1 MITTNFI
8 FEKHS
13 EPYLA
18 SMWVNHKLVWGN
30 CARKSCEG
38 IFETGQSWQRTRK
51 LGSNDWLEK
60 FPMIQLT
67 QWPYDK
73 NPCSLPWTIIFTIA
87 TCYSV
92 QLNTN
97 FIMPK
102 KASSIWH
109 QFSDKKPQENGK
121 MGTFSMKCNHCEKRA
136 TATKSVNTNLWKHVK
151 VTRKEL

>member
-73 NPCSLPWTIIFTIA
+73 KPCSLPWTIIFTIA

-109 QFSDKKPQENGK
+109 QFSDKKPHCCHKKMESWVRSQWNVIIVRNGQLLPSQSTQTC
-121 MGTFSMKCNHCEKRA
+121 GSTSR
-136 TATKSVNTNLWKHVK
+136 
-151 VTRKEL
+151 